1 MKNLCKEVALY
12 FYGEMD
18 AKQRAAFKA
27 HLDTCPACRKELAFL
42 EQTQAA
48 LVPPAAPEQ
57 VVQAVLRKPEPI
69 SFWRRCSKPVWA
81 FSLIV
86 CLCVGG
92 FVGRAVLQNNTED
105 TPAWLT
111 YVSDDLDAEYDSFL
125 TDFEVFEKDF

>member
-1 MKNLCKEVALY
+1 MKNMCEQAALY

-18 AKQRAAFKA
+18 ANQRAAFKA

-57 VVQAVLRKPEPI
+57 VVEAVLRKPEPI
-69 SFWRRCSKPVWA
+69 SFWRRFSKPVLA
-81 FSLIV
+81 ASLIV

-105 TPAWLT
+105 TPGWLA
-111 YVSDDLDAEYDSFL
+111 YVSDELDTDYDSFL
-125 TDFEVFEKDF
+125 MDFEAFEEDF